1 MSVFSPSSWMPHRNR
16 TRVHSNNSADFSKD
30 EETLQGLRFTSPKL
44 MTPPRN
50 VREEEYTPPISNRST
65 FDLDLRIPVRS
76 NGNSHSAQK
85 DLTTNNTNKNRA
97 TTRHVRNQ
105 SAPIYNNKNM
115 HMPLT
120 LTSNPEEFQ
129 MREFRDE
136 FENETNLFR
145 QIFDSEDMDNHHDPA
160 MDVQDFSVEVYHECL
175 NDIAEIKRTGSGGEV
190 SVISCLT
197 NDDTHT
203 PVYFD
208 EPQDK
213 DGHGHG
219 HRQSSSGSGAHA
231 IAIAPT
237 VPSQGLRLPAVP
249 VMTRPTRPKPLH
261 ARAATVGKDFGSVF
275 DHLVR
280 EDKLDKYLNGHET
293 KRKQHHQQQ
302 QQIKDK
308 RGPGSFQTSRP
319 NRRPANLARPQ
330 NLAHHSRCQSDTM
343 AYRPKTSS
351 SYSHPNK
358 GHFRSPSN
366 IGSTSAHA
374 TLREKLTCTMD
385 DSPSL
390 NLLFLKPQIVM
401 SRSTSNTAQSTSG
414 GTASSGMSELE
425 VKAAGQVAG
434 PSNVNDSVS
443 ATHSNGSR
451 HYRRHS
457 SGFGTN
463 DATVFSL
470 PEESVPENSAVSMPR
485 TKAEEEP
492 GSFSQILVQNQHGGF
507 LNGRIRF
514 DDKDSKGG
522 EEEVSSRVEDKSVAS
537 SDSRFTSG
545 RNILKDEFKFM
556 IGRIVPWPIKKV
568 AQMARRK
575 PKLTRSEGCL
585 T

>member
-1 MSVFSPSSWMPHRNR
+1 MPHRNR
-16 TRVHSNNSADFSKD
+16 TRVHSNNSADFAKD
-30 EETLQGLRFTSPKL
+30 EETLQGLRFTSPRL

-50 VREEEYTPPISNRST
+50 VREDQYTPPISNRST
-65 FDLDLRIPVRS
+65 TFDLDLRIPARS
-76 NGNSHSAQK
+76 YVKSHSAQK
-85 DLTTNNTNKNRA
+85 DLTTKNRA
-97 TTRHVRNQ
+97 ITRHVRNP
-105 SAPIYNNKNM
+105 SAPDYNNKNAM

-120 LTSNPEEFQ
+120 VTSNPEEFQ
-129 MREFRDE
+129 LREFRDE
-136 FENETNLFR
+136 FEKDTNLFR
-145 QIFDSEDMDNHHDPA
+145 QMFDSKDVDNHHDPV
-160 MDVQDFSVEVYHECL
+160 MDVQDFSVEIYHECL
-175 NDIAEIKRTGSGGEV
+175 NDIAEIKRTGSGGGV

-203 PVYFD
+203 PASFD

-213 DGHGHG
+213 DDHGHEYG
-219 HRQSSSGSGAHA
+219 QSSSNGSGAHA
-231 IAIAPT
+231 IAVAPT

-261 ARAATVGKDFGSVF
+261 TRAATVGKDFGSVF

-293 KRKQHHQQQ
+293 KRKQHHQQTQ
-302 QQIKDK
+302 QQGKDK
-308 RGPGSFQTSRP
+308 RGPGSVQTSRP
-319 NRRPANLARPQ
+319 NRRPANLARPP

-366 IGSTSAHA
+366 LGSTSAHA
-374 TLREKLTCTMD
+374 TLREQLTCTMD

-390 NLLFLKPQIVM
+390 SLLVLKPQITM
-401 SRSTSNTAQSTSG
+401 SRSTSNTAQSSSG

-425 VKAAGQVAG
+425 VKAIGQVAG
-434 PSNVNDSVS
+434 PPNVNDSVS

-470 PEESVPENSAVSMPR
+470 PKESVPENSAVSMPR
-485 TKAEEEP
+485 TKAEEEH
-492 GSFSQILVQNQHGGF
+492 GSFSQILVLNQHGGF

-514 DDKDSKGG
+514 DDKDSRGG
-522 EEEVSSRVEDKSVAS
+522 EEEASSRLEDKSVAS

-545 RNILKDEFKFM
+545 RNILKEEFKFM

-575 PKLTRSEGCL
+575 PKLSRSEGCL